1 MINSASINR
10 PRRLFFA
17 SKLYI
22 MILLS
27 MIVALCGCSVA
38 PNAPEEAERAK
49 PVQNAVPAFDN
60 KDIYRDFFGQ
70 FYGWD
75 NENQYAFITNQT
87 NKYNAFLADLTHD
100 GADELIV
107 TDDTF
112 GDSIEITIYTVVQ
125 DEVRPIFGDISSYE
139 PRAKVFGLYEK
150 DGSTYMLVCENN
162 MWQNGGDCSYRA
174 FSLTPTGEKN
184 ILLQDMYAEH
194 YDPESGEVSEAYY
207 DFLARQDSVLR
218 QARVLFDCDDDYVL
232 QSDPAA
238 VLD

>member
-1 MINSASINR
+1 
-10 PRRLFFA
+10 
-17 SKLYI
+17 

-27 MIVALCGCSVA
+27 ITVALCGCSVA
-38 PNAPEEAERAK
+38 PSASEEDERAK
-49 PVQNAVPAFDN
+49 PVQTAVPTSNN
-60 KDIYRDFFGQ
+60 KDLYRDFFGR

-75 NENQYAFITNQT
+75 NENQYAFIINQR

-100 GADELIV
+100 GTDELIV

-125 DEVRPIFGDISSYE
+125 DEVKPIFGDISSYK
-139 PRAKVFGLYEK
+139 PRAKVFGLYEN
-150 DGSTYMLVCENN
+150 DGSTYMLVCEND
-162 MWQNGGDCSYRA
+162 MWQDGGNCSYCV
-174 FSLTPTGEKN
+174 FSLTPTGEIN
-184 ILLQDMYAEH
+184 ILLHDMYVEH

-207 DFLARQDSVLR
+207 DFLARQDSLLR
-218 QARVLFDCDDDYVL
+218 RARVLFDCDDDYVL